1 MLRPFRFTS
10 FHSLAGVTDVAV
22 PLDRCVRLVCASV
35 ATSGA
40 QAPPVTAIRA
50 ARLIVGDGTQIESP
64 IVLVAG
70 DRITAVGTA
79 AQVSIPAGATIID
92 LPGHTPAARL
102 HRLSHPP
109 DVD

>member
-1 MLRPFRFTS
+1 M
-10 FHSLAGVTDVAV
+10 SLHRWIAAFA
-22 PLDRCVRLVCASV
+22 LVCASV

-64 IVLVAG
+64 IVLVTG

-79 AQVSIPAGATIID
+79 AQVSIPRWRHDHRPARA
-92 LPGHTPAARL
+92 HPAARL
-102 HRLSHPP
+102 HRLPHPP